1 MLLFPVNWRVIS
13 ASANMA
19 TLYHLA
25 GYLMSDDTFTTE
37 KRVLM
42 AMRKTLGNIVKDV
55 TPSSSALRSPLSDKT
70 IEDIRMCFN
79 LISARER
86 DIASAA
92 GKEVKDKPYFIDEP
106 RTSNVVSL
114 DGLRTT
120 NNHFTKE
127 KS

>member
-1 MLLFPVNWRVIS
+1 
-13 ASANMA
+13 
-19 TLYHLA
+19 
-25 GYLMSDDTFTTE
+25 MSDDTFTTE

-55 TPSSSALRSPLSDKT
+55 TPSSSALRSPLSDET

-92 GKEVKDKPYFIDEP
+92 GREIKDKPHFIDEP
-106 RTSNVVSL
+106 KKSNVVSL
-114 DGLRTT
+114 DGLRT
-120 NNHFTKE
+120 NHYPNKE
-127 KS
+127 GS

>member
-1 MLLFPVNWRVIS
+1 
-13 ASANMA
+13 
-19 TLYHLA
+19 
-25 GYLMSDDTFTTE
+25 MSDDTFTTE

-55 TPSSSALRSPLSDKT
+55 TPSSSALRSPLSDET

-92 GKEVKDKPYFIDEP
+92 GREIKDKPHFIDEP
-106 RTSNVVSL
+106 KKSNVVSL
-114 DGLRTT
+114 DGLRTSHYP
-120 NNHFTKE
+120 NKG

>member
-1 MLLFPVNWRVIS
+1 
-13 ASANMA
+13 
-19 TLYHLA
+19 
-25 GYLMSDDTFTTE
+25 MSEDTFTTE

-55 TPSSSALRSPLSDKT
+55 TPSSSALRSPLSDET

-92 GKEVKDKPYFIDEP
+92 GKEVRDKPHFIDEP
-106 RTSNVVSL
+106 QNAKVVSL
-114 DGLRTT
+114 DGLRI
-120 NNHFTKE
+120 NREHNKG